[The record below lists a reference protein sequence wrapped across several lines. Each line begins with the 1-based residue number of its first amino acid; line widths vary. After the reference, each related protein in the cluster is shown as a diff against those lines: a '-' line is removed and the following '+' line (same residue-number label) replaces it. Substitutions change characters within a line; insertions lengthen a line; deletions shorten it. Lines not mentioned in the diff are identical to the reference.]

1 MINIMPTPIEA
12 PFFDEPNILG
22 SKKSTPA
29 SIQSVGANLCN
40 IGLLFS
46 GAFSFFIPISLTYRI
61 NINTHNVLVKR
72 RSGAASG
79 GASLLAER
87 T

>member
-1 MINIMPTPIEA
+1 MAVDISDYFFLEKTMPRMINIMPTPIDV

-40 IGLLFS
+40 IG
-46 GAFSFFIPISLTYRI
+46 
-61 NINTHNVLVKR
+61 
-72 RSGAASG
+72 
-79 GASLLAER
+79 
-87 T
+87 